1 MQGLPFLIKHLHPV
15 SPNVSSLPNHPLC
28 ETISILQPFRCY
40 TSSSTHDSLYTNY
53 EDTMFGN
60 SVWHLGWRIYFFNV
74 PPVLLQT
81 ISTLMS
87 LINGL

>member
-1 MQGLPFLIKHLHPV
+1 MIETEICIEYKCAFGWNTEEVFDCYVLIL
-15 SPNVSSLPNHPLC
+15 
-28 ETISILQPFRCY
+28 
-40 TSSSTHDSLYTNY
+40 
-53 EDTMFGN
+53 
-60 SVWHLGWRIYFFNV
+60 SVWLFKFFLSPFIV